1 MKFVTRSNIEGVVSA
16 PPSKSHS
23 QRLLL
28 NSMMTESEVKIKNL
42 SDSDDSIVLINAL
55 RHWGKSIEFD
65 SGTAIISGELN
76 KTENVI
82 YLGESG
88 FCARVLP
95 LVALCFEGKTVFIGA
110 KSLFKRPLSDL
121 ESIAKQLNSS
131 IDIDYERCRIT
142 SKGAAKGIE
151 ISIDGSISSQY
162 LTGILYLFSK
172 LHIYQTV
179 RVKTLKSKGYID
191 YTLESLKSIG
201 VNFSNEDYSK
211 FRLLNISHN
220 HTHEFVVEGDWSAAA
235 FIMGLGAIASGT
247 IKINGLN
254 INSIQPDRAIMDLL
268 ISIGAKMRLVDGS
281 IIIEK
286 SELKSFDYNATNT
299 PDLVPVLIPIA
310 LTVSGKS
317 TIRGVER
324 LQFKESNRLANLV
337 NQFKRMHAEI
347 EIVDKAIVINGGRF
361 IGGNAQTYNDHRLAM
376 SFAIAGAISERGVI
390 IDDSHCVSKSYPKF
404 WDDMKKLNL
413 EVK

>member
-55 RHWGKSIEFD
+55 RHWGKSIEFN
-65 SGTAIISGELN
+65 SGTAIISSELIN
-76 KTENVI
+76 TENVI

-142 SKGAAKGIE
+142 SQGVAKGTE

-179 RVKTLKSKGYID
+179 HVKTLKSKGYID

-268 ISIGAKMRLVDGS
+268 ISIGAKMRLVDDS

-286 SELKSFDYNATNT
+286 SELKSFDYNANNT

-337 NQFKRMHAEI
+337 NQFKKMHAEI

>member
-28 NSMMTESEVKIKNL
+28 NSMMTESKVKIKNL

-268 ISIGAKMRLVDGS
+268 ISIGAKIRLVDDS

-337 NQFKRMHAEI
+337 NQFKKMHAEI